1 MGNSPMLLAVN
12 GTLMRGLELN
22 PRMLEAGGVFISET
36 NTAPAY
42 RLWSIQDAYP
52 GMVRDDRMGSGIAVE
67 IWELSA
73 GGILQLLCGEP
84 DGLCLG
90 KVTLMDGRVVLGI
103 LAEIRILEGCQE
115 ITRFGGW
122 RKYLQSK

>member
-1 MGNSPMLLAVN
+1 MLLAVN

-22 PRMLEAGGVFISET
+22 RQMLEAGGVFISDAF
-36 NTAPAY
+36 TASVY
-42 RLWSIQDAYP
+42 RLWSIHDAYP
-52 GMVRDDRMGSGIAVE
+52 GMTRDDRSGTGIAVE
-67 IWELSA
+67 LWELSA
-73 GGILQLLCGEP
+73 RGILQLLYGEP

-90 KVTLMDGRVVLGI
+90 KVSLADGRVVLGI
-103 LAEIRILEGCQE
+103 LAEASILEGCQE